1 MERKLRDTLNNILS
15 DGAGKDFDPERGL
28 VGIENFKSI
37 GNNNLSGVDLPKA
50 ISDIVNDTT
59 IKCMLDIYPSK
70 RGSKIVKKYSLEYK
84 DKDGFRRGWVISE
97 KIFRRLLTD
106 YHFICNPASVAL
118 FDYKA
123 NNYDALIDQKRYN
136 LQFDLINEYFMYI
149 DDYWLS
155 TYLHYD
161 DEDCRKHLLRQYAYE
176 TTAEEYINDAYKYA
190 LMKKCK
196 LHKDENGLLQELE
209 LQLQCYVIFDEN
221 DAKIIKH
228 ELYGLDG
235 IKQLQNYS
243 SAKTSLPSN
252 EPKGFKLIDW
262 KKGTVN
268 LDLGGGK
275 TTFGTD
281 YLKAKGVKNLI
292 FDFNYP
298 AEHNKGI
305 AEYVK
310 DNKVDTVTCFN
321 VLNVLDTDAAIENM
335 CLMAA
340 KALKSDGTAYFQVY
354 NKGSKGASQN
364 NQSFQ
369 QGEPLSF
376 YVPFVEKYFGKVK
389 KTADLIIATKP
400 IKTTKK
406 SQWQFAFDSNEGL
419 LFGVDNGKNLSG
431 THYKQLDIT
440 EYKFLYKDKE
450 FIFKVGDTIIFKPKS
465 ENNQTEI
472 KKIVCFEEQNA
483 ACKNG
488 WAHEIWICWDDN
500 TNEPV
505 YSVAGTMYKTSLNEY
520 DIVGYKAYNITL
532 QELELQLAM
541 NDEKLSGSGADEN
554 FIQDFQENI
563 WKNGFN
569 SVTLRQL
576 DNLIND
582 IQNGRIETDTDRR
595 LRRIADK
602 LARVYDRTMVRGDYR
617 PRSKSDIIIA
627 SQICAGSSGKTNK
640 RPHSYYRESLLV
652 EWAKHAN
659 YWIEDVEKEALTKGW
674 KRAEKLDGKESMIY
688 TTSENKIIKVWGMSN
703 YMFELS
709 RGIEKIILHNFLF
722 GADTYLNV
730 IGITKIKG
738 FLYYILEQPLID
750 YEKESF
756 NAIAIRKFLE
766 KKFPNAHVD
775 FVKGQF
781 NVYLSD
787 IYITDLHAG
796 NVVRISKNS
805 ENFHIIDCN
814 IKFKNAISELF
825 GISDKTNFKTLIVNI
840 LSQNGY
846 TNGKDY
852 KIRYF
857 KSSPYLA
864 KRGEMN
870 VQECWLTV
878 RNAPTNIPIR
888 EDDWDDIESLT
899 DYVCGVIDTY
909 YYEKKKAKQT
919 TTFHVAD
926 LICYKGFEESVF
938 QIVDIK
944 KDHYIVRE
952 LGDRT
957 QTWNEIPFAD
967 KDKLQ
972 KAVSPLLIQEIKLV
986 NNNNSLSGIVQPF
999 YPDHDTD
1006 DYLNDYSESK
1016 SATQAFLNDVKNFV
1030 KRLKKDLEL
1039 EDYYNKGKKQTIT
1052 INARDIY
1059 VQLVIPY
1066 AEKSNTY
1073 LHIEF
1078 HTNHL
1083 LWQYKGLLK
1092 GINYDYNVEPTF
1104 TIWVGETSCWFNIWN
1119 DYDDIL
1125 KELKYKY
1132 SIFRDRKQ
1140 QTEVSP
1146 LLTKELQ
1153 LLLTKYEFYQYLK
1166 K

>member
-1 MERKLRDTLNNILS
+1 MKINNIRFDGLGDFKDKNVYFPES
-15 DGAGKDFDPERGL
+15 DSYAEIVDKKD
-28 VGIENFKSI
+28 I
-37 GNNNLSGVDLPKA
+37 
-50 ISDIVNDTT
+50 
-59 IKCMLDIYPSK
+59 LDWYRDYKYNRK
-70 RGSKIVKKYSLEYK
+70 RGYDVEDETFIFIYK
-84 DKDGFRRGWVISE
+84 DGTYKFCYGMSDPIVE
-97 KIFRRLLTD
+97 KLTNLI
-106 YHFICNPASVAL
+106 YASNANASGEYVW
-118 FDYKA
+118 FDNKPKY
-123 NNYDALIDQKRYN
+123 LPIIQKVTGME
-136 LQFDLINEYFMYI
+136 I
-149 DDYWLS
+149 
-155 TYLHYD
+155 
-161 DEDCRKHLLRQYAYE
+161 
-176 TTAEEYINDAYKYA
+176 
-190 LMKKCK
+190 
-196 LHKDENGLLQELE
+196 
-209 LQLQCYVIFDEN
+209 
-221 DAKIIKH
+221 AK
-228 ELYGLDG
+228 LDG

-243 SAKTSLPSN
+243 SAKTSLPNN

-262 KKGTVN
+262 QKNTVN

-281 YLKAKGVKNLI
+281 YLKKYGVKNLI
-292 FDFNYP
+292 YDFNYS
-298 AEHNKGI
+298 AKHNKEI

-465 ENNQTEI
+465 ENDQTEI

-488 WAHEIWICWDDN
+488 WAHEIWICWADN

-576 DNLIND
+576 DNIIND
-582 IQNGRIETDTDRR
+582 IQNGRVHIKTEISRR
-595 LRRIADK
+595 V
-602 LARVYDRTMVRGDYR
+602 ARNYNR
-617 PRSKSDIIIA
+617 PRGSRNAYASAVICGREGRIYPKISSRNKEEYIKESERSDRY
-627 SQICAGSSGKTNK
+627 QK
-640 RPHSYYRESLLV
+640 LLE
-652 EWAKHAN
+652 EWAKSEGC
-659 YWIEDVEKEALTKGW
+659 WIDNTSDFMKKYKQIGKGSEAKVYDVVTKDNHSVFKVIGLNMSVFVQ
-674 KRAEKLDGKESMIY
+674 KLIERIY
-688 TTSENKIIKVWGMSN
+688 
-703 YMFELS
+703 
-709 RGIEKIILHNFLF
+709 LHNCLF
-722 GADTYLNV
+722 GDSTYIDI
-730 IGITKIKG
+730 IGFGRDENGYFKLII
-738 FLYYILEQPLID
+738 EQPFI
-750 YEKESF
+750 EGRRVRIKRI
-756 NAIAIRKFLE
+756 NKFVH
-766 KKFPNAHVD
+766 KKFPDIKEIDIVSYYTPD
-775 FVKGQF
+775 FIIK
-781 NVYLSD
+781 
-787 IYITDLHAG
+787 DLHNQNVLKDNKG
-796 NVVRISKNS
+796 NFYV
-805 ENFHIIDCN
+805 IDCFLSFYYGDIEDLKGVDLQGYPTEFYN
-814 IKFKNAISELF
+814 PQLF
-825 GISDKTNFKTLIVNI
+825 FKTCVDIAELEYFLSCADDMIDAYDKDCYGHNTADRAKKCQEWKNYKRQARQLIKD
-840 LSQNGY
+840 LKQ
-846 TNGKDY
+846 GK
-852 KIRYF
+852 KSVYF
-857 KSSPYLA
+857 KIS
-864 KRGEMN
+864 
-870 VQECWLTV
+870 
-878 RNAPTNIPIR
+878 
-888 EDDWDDIESLT
+888 
-899 DYVCGVIDTY
+899 
-909 YYEKKKAKQT
+909 
-919 TTFHVAD
+919 D

-957 QTWNEIPFAD
+957 QTWNEIPFSD
-967 KDKLQ
+967 KDKLE

-1066 AEKSNTY
+1066 AEKPNTY

-1104 TIWVGETSCWFNIWN
+1104 TIWVGEASCWFNIWN